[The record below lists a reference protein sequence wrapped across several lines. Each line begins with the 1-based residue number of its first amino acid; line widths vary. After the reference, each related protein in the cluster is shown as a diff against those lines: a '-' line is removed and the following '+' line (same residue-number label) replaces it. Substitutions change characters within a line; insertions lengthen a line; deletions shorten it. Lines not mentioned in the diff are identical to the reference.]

1 MPMYQPVGGG
11 REHRLALVLACLQAA
26 ACPFADVGQPEV
38 SCMQRT
44 AVGTQPLML
53 RRLISVV
60 PQLGTISAAAA
71 GRSLHAVELML
82 GLCNRR

>member
-1 MPMYQPVGGG
+1 M
-11 REHRLALVLACLQAA
+11 HRLALVLACLRAA
-26 ACPFADVGQPEV
+26 ACPCSDVWLPDV

-60 PQLGTISAAAA
+60 PQLEKVSAAAA
-71 GRSLHAVELML
+71 GRSLQAV
-82 GLCNRR
+82 